1 MIYVSDTYRPFPAVR
16 HVGVGISFGVFDLTA
31 KPNATWSSSEDG
43 AIGEMWYTLNDKR
56 AVSGKYATLEP
67 GLWRLDG
74 SYQLLPDDLV
84 GYETGWWSSSVS
96 GEDGVFADA
105 PWVQYDFS
113 VPVSTI
119 GWDLFYDG
127 KAKQFPARTLVTVY
141 NADGSARESR
151 EFSASSSTQFLDWP
165 VEEYYGVR
173 FTFLQTS
180 EPRRRVRFLEI
191 VFGHSEAF
199 DGNTIERCTMRYSL
213 DPIAETF
220 PSAELEFTFDN
231 SDKKYNLLSPDGL
244 YQYLQEG
251 QHLDTSISIDGESV
265 SMGSFYFSA
274 AAVSGNVILPTV
286 RGNDIVFAL
295 DTDTFR
301 GGDGTEMTLSDAVAL
316 VLAGSELRV
325 MYGDGVADRPVVMA
339 LRECSKRE
347 ALRLLAQAAMCSVW
361 CDRRGNIR
369 MESIAI
375 TDPTQELTS
384 HELYDYSGVS
394 IAEPVDMAE
403 VVVSG
408 ADGDVIYTAGSGRN
422 VKTISN
428 PCVAPS
434 AGADVAAWVLAWAN
448 RRKIYKAKNRCDP
461 AVELG
466 DTNRIADIYGNKGL
480 AVVTS
485 LEVEYTG
492 GLSAVTGGVGE

>member
-1 MIYVSDTYRPFPAVR
+1 
-16 HVGVGISFGVFDLTA
+16 
-31 KPNATWSSSEDG
+31 
-43 AIGEMWYTLNDKR
+43 
-56 AVSGKYATLEP
+56 
-67 GLWRLDG
+67 
-74 SYQLLPDDLV
+74 
-84 GYETGWWSSSVS
+84 
-96 GEDGVFADA
+96 
-105 PWVQYDFS
+105 
-113 VPVSTI
+113 
-119 GWDLFYDG
+119 
-127 KAKQFPARTLVTVY
+127 
-141 NADGSARESR
+141 
-151 EFSASSSTQFLDWP
+151 
-165 VEEYYGVR
+165 
-173 FTFLQTS
+173 
-180 EPRRRVRFLEI
+180 
-191 VFGHSEAF
+191 
-199 DGNTIERCTMRYSL
+199 
-213 DPIAETF
+213 
-220 PSAELEFTFDN
+220 
-231 SDKKYNLLSPDGL
+231 
-244 YQYLQEG
+244 
-251 QHLDTSISIDGESV
+251 
-265 SMGSFYFSA
+265 MGSFYFSS

-295 DTDTFR
+295 DSDTFR

-375 TDPTQELTS
+375 TDPVQELTS